1 MSTTAPVLLIDD
13 GELDDV
19 RAILEEVGAEFAHL
33 RGGAVPSEMGPPD
46 QLFIAT
52 PRRAMLAKDWPGGPL
67 PVKVGIVTEDSNT
80 LRAML
85 RRIGFDLLVRRPVHP
100 YALRLVLLRALYS
113 GSERRQKPRFPIGY
127 SVSFRAGFRRK
138 KAVLADLSMRG
149 ARLLLDQPLALGSR
163 ITLQLERELAG
174 GKALSLRGKIV
185 RVSDT
190 PEEDGQYVAG
200 LQFEKVDREGLARL
214 LVLLKRSAEGP
225 VTLAGEVAQRDLS
238 EPATPTDGPPAA
250 LATPENRR
258 KHGRAVFG
266 REVVKLDD
274 EASSVLLGRD
284 ISIGGMRIESTT
296 NLGLGDQLR
305 LAIYGGPRED
315 PFIVR
320 ATVVRQETTTSYGLK
335 FDGLKPAVAS
345 RLESLVARLPAVESL
360 QGAESDALGSVVSRI
375 LEREEYE
382 DPEDDEVVEDI
393 ED

>member
-1 MSTTAPVLLIDD
+1 MSTTAPVVLIDD

-19 RAILEEVGAEFAHL
+19 RAILEEIGAEFAHL

-214 LVLLKRSAEGP
+214 L
-225 VTLAGEVAQRDLS
+225 
-238 EPATPTDGPPAA
+238 
-250 LATPENRR
+250 
-258 KHGRAVFG
+258 
-266 REVVKLDD
+266 
-274 EASSVLLGRD
+274 
-284 ISIGGMRIESTT
+284 
-296 NLGLGDQLR
+296 
-305 LAIYGGPRED
+305 
-315 PFIVR
+315 
-320 ATVVRQETTTSYGLK
+320 
-335 FDGLKPAVAS
+335 
-345 RLESLVARLPAVESL
+345 
-360 QGAESDALGSVVSRI
+360 
-375 LEREEYE
+375 
-382 DPEDDEVVEDI
+382 
-393 ED
+393 